1 MDWQRDESLDSW
13 IEAANQRQRYH
24 AAALAVRRLRAPLL
38 QIEMPGEWGVA
49 VSLADALFDAMAAG
63 PGARF
68 TDLVA
73 ELRTTPLFSSEVDAN
88 LAQEVQLNAIDG
100 LQSLGDAQ
108 HDLDAATTERII
120 SHARGQAH
128 YLDEF
133 VADQPMPDPL
143 EPDPLEPDPLEEE
156 AHQRYLAG
164 LGADVRE
171 YGLDYY
177 GSRNI
182 DVEFA
187 CRAVIDA
194 RDGDGLLA
202 SPAGRELF
210 ELCDRFSGE
219 LVAGIRAVAD
229 E

>member
-1 MDWQRDESLDSW
+1 MGGS
-13 IEAANQRQRYH
+13 
-24 AAALAVRRLRAPLL
+24 
-38 QIEMPGEWGVA
+38 
-49 VSLADALFDAMAAG
+49 VSLAQALFDAMVAG
-63 PGARF
+63 PGERF
-68 TDLVA
+68 TDLLA
-73 ELRTTPLFSSEVDAN
+73 ELRATPLFSSEVDAN
-88 LAQEVQLNAIDG
+88 LAQWVQLGAIDG

-120 SHARGQAH
+120 SLARGSAH

-133 VADQPMPDPL
+133 VVDQPMPDPL
-143 EPDPLEPDPLEEE
+143 EPDPLGEE
-156 AHQRYLAG
+156 AHQRYLAR

-182 DVEFA
+182 EVEFA

-194 RDGDGLLA
+194 WDGDRFLV
-202 SPAGRELF
+202 SPSGRELF